1 MTYWN
6 SMCAYACIHA
16 DTRYKINF
24 RDCSPWNRVQMIEEW
39 SSLICAGIVLY
50 QIWHSGS
57 RNYDN
62 FLFYCFYAKIFIFPC
77 SSENGFLGVWET
89 LKMCPW
95 EENWF
100 FYKNPGLSTGHFIFT
115 FASLEQQLG
124 VVCALSWHYWYG
136 SITNMLTEEMVP
148 EDGLWNAQQSK
159 SVIDRMVYG
168 TESL

>member
-1 MTYWN
+1 MVEIVSILKSIHSFLVRKRSSQMTYWN
-6 SMCAYACIHA
+6 SMCACACIHA
-16 DTRYKINF
+16 DTRYKIIF

-62 FLFYCFYAKIFIFPC
+62 FLFYCFYAKFFIFPC

-100 FYKNPGLSTGHFIFT
+100 FYKNPGLSTGHFIYT

-124 VVCALSWHYWYG
+124 VVCALSWHYW
-136 SITNMLTEEMVP
+136 
-148 EDGLWNAQQSK
+148 
-159 SVIDRMVYG
+159 
-168 TESL
+168 

>member
-62 FLFYCFYAKIFIFPC
+62 FLFYCFYAKNFIFPC
-77 SSENGFLGVWET
+77 SSKWKWIFRSLRDIEDVPLRRKLIFLQKPWTPHRPFYLYFCFIRATIRSCLCFILALLIGLYHKYAYWGNGARRWLMKCT
-89 LKMCPW
+89 TK
-95 EENWF
+95 
-100 FYKNPGLSTGHFIFT
+100 
-115 FASLEQQLG
+115 
-124 VVCALSWHYWYG
+124 
-136 SITNMLTEEMVP
+136 
-148 EDGLWNAQQSK
+148 
-159 SVIDRMVYG
+159 
-168 TESL
+168 